1 MILNIFFLIFGF
13 ILSVAINWIL
23 IHFSFNLGVRNIENE
38 VRWQARKPS
47 LGGISFIII
56 FLIFALLASFFIT
69 QNPSFKEKMNVLG
82 TIISVILGF
91 LIGLIDDAK
100 NTNPLLK
107 LFGQVLCGII
117 IAAFGILIPIS
128 DNTIWNYIFTIFW
141 TVFLMN
147 SINMLDN
154 MDGLTSLISIF
165 ILSSILSFNIFCGF
179 EQIYSLIGFA
189 TIASLVGFLL
199 FNWSPSKIYMGDSGS
214 QFLGILLSCFSILF
228 TWNYKSEGGGYFQI
242 QQLFLPFF
250 IFTIP
255 IFDTATVFF
264 HRLMKKQS
272 PFVGGKDHLSHHLVY
287 LGFKD
292 YQAVFLLGMF
302 QLIFSIIAFYI
313 YFFQSKV
320 PFIFYFSFAF
330 WIFSFLLIQ
339 IIYIIGKNRNV
350 LYEEKPKGSNF

>member
-47 LGGISFIII
+47 LGGISFIIN

-69 QNPSFKEKMNVLG
+69 QNPSFKEKLNVLG

-128 DNTIWNYIFTIFW
+128 DNTVWNYIFTIFW

-154 MDGLTSLISIF
+154 MDGLTSLVSVL
-165 ILSSILSFNIFCGF
+165 ILSAILSFYFFCGF

-189 TIASLVGFLL
+189 TIASLVGFLV
-199 FNWSPSKIYMGDSGS
+199 FNWSPSKTYMGDSGS

-228 TWNYKSEGGGYFQI
+228 IWNNKSESGGYFQI
-242 QQLFLPFF
+242 QQFFIPFF

-255 IFDTATVFF
+255 IYDTATVFF

-272 PFVGGKDHLSHHLVY
+272 PFVGGKDHLSHHFVY
-287 LGFKD
+287 LGLKD
-292 YQAVFLLGMF
+292 YQAVFLLGMIQF
-302 QLIFSIIAFYI
+302 IFSILAFYI

>member
-1 MILNIFFLIFGF
+1 
-13 ILSVAINWIL
+13 
-23 IHFSFNLGVRNIENE
+23 
-38 VRWQARKPS
+38 
-47 LGGISFIII
+47 
-56 FLIFALLASFFIT
+56 LLASFFIT

-107 LFGQVLCGII
+107 LFGQVSCGII

-154 MDGLTSLISIF
+154 MDGLTSLISLL
-165 ILSSILSFNIFCGF
+165 ILSAILSFNIFCGF

-189 TIASLVGFLL
+189 TIASLGGFLV

-228 TWNYKSEGGGYFQI
+228 VWNYKSESGGYFQI
-242 QQLFLPFF
+242 QQFFLPFF

-255 IFDTATVFF
+255 IFDTTTVFF

-272 PFVGGKDHLSHHLVY
+272 PFVGGKDHLSHHFVY
-287 LGFKD
+287 IGFKD
-292 YQAVFLLGMF
+292 YQAVFLLGMI
-302 QLIFSIIAFYI
+302 QLAFSCVAFYL
-313 YFFQSKV
+313 YFFKSKV
-320 PFIFYFSFAF
+320 PFIFYYAFAV
-330 WIFSFLLIQ
+330 WILSFLMLQ
-339 IIYIIGKNRNV
+339 FIYLIGKKKGII
-350 LYEEKPKGSNF
+350 LEEKSKGI

>member
-1 MILNIFFLIFGF
+1 MILNIFFLFFGF
-13 ILSVAINWIL
+13 IFSAAINWIL

-47 LGGISFIII
+47 LGGISFIIT
-56 FLIFALLASFFIT
+56 FLIFALLASFFIN
-69 QNPSFKEKMNVLG
+69 QNPSFIEKMHILG
-82 TIISVILGF
+82 LIIAVILGF

-107 LFGQVLCGII
+107 LLGQIACGIL

-128 DNTIWNYIFTIFW
+128 DNTVWNYIFTIFW

-154 MDGLTSLISIF
+154 MDGLTSLISII
-165 ILSSILSFNIFCGF
+165 ILSSIISLNIFCGF

-189 TIASLVGFLL
+189 SIATLVGFLV

-228 TWNYKSEGGGYFQI
+228 IWNFKSDSGGYFQV

-255 IFDTATVFF
+255 IFDTTTVFI
-264 HRLMKKQS
+264 HRLLKKQS
-272 PFVGGKDHLSHHLVY
+272 PFVGGKDHLSHHFVY
-287 LGFKD
+287 LGLKD
-292 YQAVFLLGMF
+292 YQSVFLLGIIQF
-302 QLIFSIIAFYI
+302 TFSIIAFYI
-313 YFFQSKV
+313 YFFKSNS
-320 PFIFYFSFAF
+320 PFIYYYTFAF
-330 WIFSFLLIQ
+330 WLLSFLFIQ
-339 IIYIIGKNRNV
+339 GLYLIGKKRSV
-350 LYEEKPKGSNF
+350 LYIEKPKGSNF

>member
-47 LGGISFIII
+47 LGGISFIIN

-69 QNPSFKEKMNVLG
+69 QNPSFKEKLNVLG

-117 IAAFGILIPIS
+117 IATFGILIPIS
-128 DNTIWNYIFTIFW
+128 DNTVWNYIFTIFW

-154 MDGLTSLISIF
+154 MDGLTSLVSVL
-165 ILSSILSFNIFCGF
+165 ILSAILSF
-179 EQIYSLIGFA
+179 
-189 TIASLVGFLL
+189 
-199 FNWSPSKIYMGDSGS
+199 
-214 QFLGILLSCFSILF
+214 
-228 TWNYKSEGGGYFQI
+228 
-242 QQLFLPFF
+242 
-250 IFTIP
+250 
-255 IFDTATVFF
+255 
-264 HRLMKKQS
+264 
-272 PFVGGKDHLSHHLVY
+272 
-287 LGFKD
+287 
-292 YQAVFLLGMF
+292 
-302 QLIFSIIAFYI
+302 
-313 YFFQSKV
+313 YFF
-320 PFIFYFSFAF
+320 
-330 WIFSFLLIQ
+330 
-339 IIYIIGKNRNV
+339 V
-350 LYEEKPKGSNF
+350 LPTV